1 MTSVDVLVILFGLA
15 IGSFLNVCIYRL
27 PRGTS
32 VVRPRSRCNSCRRP
46 VKAWENIPLLSY
58 LLLRGRCRGC
68 GNPIG
73 WSYPVVELLAA
84 GSGYLLYLKFGLS
97 WTFALNVL
105 FFAALIVLVFVDLFE
120 RILPDVLTLS
130 GAFVGVLSAPL
141 QAPEFLGGATTW
153 HSFGQSILGALLG
166 GGLLW
171 LVATLYLK
179 LRKIEGMGLGD
190 IKLMLMVG
198 AFLGWKSAWM
208 TIFLGSLA
216 GAVVGTGFI
225 CIFRK
230 NLRYQLP
237 FGSFLGLAAM
247 VTTLWGQ
254 DLLGWYLGWL

>member
-27 PRGTS
+27 PKGMS
-32 VVRPRSRCNSCRRP
+32 VIRPRSRCNNCQRP
-46 VKAWENIPLLSY
+46 VKAWENIPLLGY

-68 GNPIG
+68 GSRIG
-73 WSYPVVELLAA
+73 WFYPVVELLAA

-97 WTFALNVL
+97 WTFALNAL
-105 FFAALIVLVFVDLFE
+105 FFAGLIVLVFVDLFE
-120 RILPDVLTLS
+120 RILPDFLTLS
-130 GAFVGVLSAPL
+130 GTLIGILAAPL
-141 QAPEFLGGATTW
+141 QGPEFLGGASAW
-153 HSFGQSILGALLG
+153 HSFGHSLLGAVLG

-171 LVATLYLK
+171 LVAILYLK

-190 IKLMLMVG
+190 IKLMLMIG
-198 AFLGWKSAWM
+198 AFLGWRSAWM

-216 GAVVGTGFI
+216 GAIVGTAFI
-225 CIFRK
+225 YIFQK

-247 VTTLWGQ
+247 ATTLWGQ
-254 DLLGWYLGWL
+254 DLFRWYIGLL